1 MSSSERSGRRRGRV
15 LAVDDH
21 ATFLAVLRDIVA
33 ATAEL
38 EAVGVAQSGEGA
50 IQAAGE
56 LKPDMVLMDV
66 RMPGL
71 GGIAAARQIKAC
83 RPSTLMVLISTRV
96 PTSFPATLTTRS
108 PTRDLEA

>member
-38 EAVGVAQSGEGA
+38 EAVGVAQSGRDRA
-50 IQAAGE
+50 R
-56 LKPDMVLMDV
+56 L
-66 RMPGL
+66 L
-71 GGIAAARQIKAC
+71 G
-83 RPSTLMVLISTRV
+83 S
-96 PTSFPATLTTRS
+96 
-108 PTRDLEA
+108 